1 MDLRSVV
8 VADELH
14 YRRLLHDIRE
24 LVGVA
29 EAARLTVGKTIPEL
43 VLLKERL
50 LRDLMGPGRAAA

>member
-1 MDLRSVV
+1 M
-8 VADELH
+8 ADELH